1 VNAALS
7 VTLYINCTG
16 EPVVDLIEAG
26 VHSRELGVA
35 LLEEIT
41 DDGLL
46 GEKAMDFCEP
56 TIGFELVDFE
66 TFGRAERAAKRLGKI
81 IDMLEYGKIIGML
94 KLIVD
99 AVKLGSDLR

>member
-1 VNAALS
+1 MNAALS

-16 EPVVDLIEAG
+16 EPVIDLIEAG

-56 TIGFELVDFE
+56 
-66 TFGRAERAAKRLGKI
+66 AAFAQKPMAIAANNILFN
-81 IDMLEYGKIIGML
+81 MLASK
-94 KLIVD
+94 VSP
-99 AVKLGSDLR
+99 V